1 MGRERRAGS
10 NNSEG
15 EENRESS
22 ADPETPKST
31 DEEVASPGASQT
43 TFENGSDPAD
53 SSQEATN
60 GDGGGISIRD
70 RLQTESSGGVF
81 ANKDLVRSDT
91 IIDEDR
97 IVGRDDQLGR
107 VVDNLK
113 PVLQNEGIPDM
124 LLSGPSGTGKS
135 LIIHAVCKQI
145 VELCESQG
153 KTFGVISINC
163 EGPKTA
169 DRAVYR
175 LVKAAADD
183 LGVDPGVPQTGSQRI
198 RSWSDCTN

>member
-1 MGRERRAGS
+1 MRREGRRAGS
-10 NNSEG
+10 NHPED
-15 EENRESS
+15 EDDRESS
-22 ADPETPKST
+22 AADPESPEST
-31 DEEVASPGASQT
+31 GEDIDSPDTSQA
-43 TFENGSDPAD
+43 TFENDSDPTD
-53 SSQEATN
+53 PSQEATN

-145 VELCESQG
+145 IELCESQD
-153 KTFGVISINC
+153 KTFGVLYQLRGTEDCRS
-163 EGPKTA
+163 G
-169 DRAVYR
+169 R
-175 LVKAAADD
+175 LSA
-183 LGVDPGVPQTGSQRI
+183 S
-198 RSWSDCTN
+198 

>member
-1 MGRERRAGS
+1 MGREDHRTGA
-10 NNSEG
+10 NHPEG
-15 EENRESS
+15 EKDRESPS
-22 ADPETPKST
+22 ADPDNSTSMDMEMDTPDS
-31 DEEVASPGASQT
+31 SQT
-43 TFENGSDPAD
+43 TVEGNSEPAD
-53 SSQEATN
+53 SSQDTTN
-60 GDGGGISIRD
+60 GDGDGISIRD

-145 VELCESQG
+145 VELSESQG
-153 KTFGVISINC
+153 KSFGIISVNC

-169 DRAVYR
+169 AGC
-175 LVKAAADD
+175 L
-183 LGVDPGVPQTGSQRI
+183 SI
-198 RSWSDCTN
+198 N

>member
-1 MGRERRAGS
+1 MGREGRRTESDHPEDEKGH
-10 NNSEG
+10 
-15 EENRESS
+15 ESS
-22 ADPETPKST
+22 SVDPENLEST
-31 DEEVASPGASQT
+31 GQDADSPDTSQM
-43 TFENGSDPAD
+43 TFEKNSDPTD

-60 GDGGGISIRD
+60 GDSGGISIRD

-135 LIIHAVCKQI
+135 LIIHAVCK
-145 VELCESQG
+145 
-153 KTFGVISINC
+153 
-163 EGPKTA
+163 
-169 DRAVYR
+169 
-175 LVKAAADD
+175 
-183 LGVDPGVPQTGSQRI
+183 
-198 RSWSDCTN
+198 

>member
-1 MGRERRAGS
+1 MGREGRRAGS
-10 NNSEG
+10 NHPEG
-15 EENRESS
+15 EEDRESS
-22 ADPETPKST
+22 AADPESPEST
-31 DEEVASPGASQT
+31 GEDIDSPDTSQT

-153 KTFGVISINC
+153 KTFGVI
-163 EGPKTA
+163 
-169 DRAVYR
+169 R
-175 LVKAAADD
+175 L
-183 LGVDPGVPQTGSQRI
+183 
-198 RSWSDCTN
+198 